1 MRSLFGARTA
11 LVALLVG
18 MASLPLL
25 GGTAGSVVP
34 EGRRQLALS
43 DGRWV
48 GPLQWTGNQRGR
60 PGGGGLQINN
70 APFIGS
76 GSMQFVVQGDQI
88 EESTFS
94 MVITGNVEGVGNDLT
109 TYTGDRTMSYSGIV
123 AGVPESPCLQGQY
136 DIGGTVTANTPL
148 GPLEVSLAPGDAVFP
163 VECSNMPL
171 QLTHVACDVASGTF
185 APYFA
190 DENASNGIRLNQQA
204 TFTLFRAGDYFTP
217 EEAEAN
223 AAQIQAWVTR
233 LNSEVPEDPR
243 ALRNLLSEIDRFF
256 GDTFRNDECGRLG
269 RGATILAD
277 AVRTMTIGYLA
288 RHEGSIE
295 LGDLAALIQANYR
308 VGNFSFADAGDP
320 LAHRARIALYAA
332 LEDQIDFYERSSG
345 RHASDFLE
353 QIETI
358 ARQYGWNGLADR
370 ARDAWG
376 RLNDS

>member
-1 MRSLFGARTA
+1 MRSALRRQAA
-11 LVALLVG
+11 LVALMVTA
-18 MASLPLL
+18 ASVPAL
-25 GGTAGSVVP
+25 GGNAGSVAP
-34 EGRRQLALS
+34 TEPRRPTLS

-48 GPLQWTGNQRGR
+48 GPLSWTGNQRGR
-60 PGGGGLQINN
+60 VAGSGLQIQN
-70 APFIGS
+70 APFIGR

-94 MVITGNVEGVGNDLT
+94 MVISGQIEGIGDDLT
-109 TYTGDRTMSYSGIV
+109 TYTGDRTMSYAGTV

-136 DIGGTVTANTPL
+136 DIAGTVTANTPV
-148 GPLEVSLAPGDAVFP
+148 GPLQVSLPPGSAIFP
-163 VECSNMPL
+163 VECPNMPL
-171 QLTHVACDVASGTF
+171 LLTHVACDVASGTF

-190 DENASNGIRLNQQA
+190 AENAMYGIRLSGQA

-217 EEAEAN
+217 AEAEAN
-223 AAQIQAWVTR
+223 AAQIQEWVTR

-243 ALRNLLSEIDRFF
+243 ALRNLLGEIDRFF

-288 RHEGSIE
+288 RHLGIE

-308 VGNFSFADAGDP
+308 VGNFSWADAGDA
-320 LAHRARIALYAA
+320 LARRVRNDLYAA
-332 LEDQIDFYERSSG
+332 LEDQIDFYERAG
-345 RHASDFLE
+345 GATGSDFLE

-370 ARDAWG
+370 AREAWG
-376 RLNDS
+376 RLHDS

>member
-1 MRSLFGARTA
+1 MRSLFRARMA
-11 LVALLVG
+11 LVIFAVVG
-18 MASLPLL
+18 ASLPILAS
-25 GGTAGSVVP
+25 TAASVTRTDRTSP
-34 EGRRQLALS
+34 ALS

-48 GPLQWTGNQRGR
+48 GSLQWTGNQVGR

-70 APFIGS
+70 APFAGS
-76 GSMQFVVQGDQI
+76 GSMQLVVQGDQI

-94 MVITGNVEGVGNDLT
+94 MVITGSIEGVGNDLT
-109 TYTGDRTMSYSGIV
+109 TYTGDRTMSYSGTV
-123 AGVPESPCLQGQY
+123 GGVPESPCLQGQH
-136 DIGGTVTANTPL
+136 DISGTVTANTPL
-148 GPLEVSLAPGDAVFP
+148 GPLEVSLAPGDAVFV

-171 QLTHVACDVASGTF
+171 QLAHVACDVASGTF
-185 APYFA
+185 APFFA
-190 DENASNGIRLNQQA
+190 DENARHGIRLGQQA

-233 LNSEVPEDPR
+233 LNSEVPENPR
-243 ALRNLLSEIDRFF
+243 ALRALLSEIDRFF

-288 RHEGSIE
+288 RHAGNME

-320 LAHRARIALYAA
+320 LAHRARIELYAA
-332 LEDQIDFYERSSG
+332 LEDQIDFYERAGG
-345 RHASDFLE
+345 RLGSDFLE

-370 ARDAWG
+370 AREAWG